1 MELEEIIRE
10 TASTCGPPQGI
21 RILHMTDHH
30 NRRSAFRLERLLSQ
44 HLPAQ
49 VVVSGGDV
57 CGIGGPIER
66 LIIRKLF
73 HPLVPTVFT
82 PGNHDSKTTIA
93 EMRRKGALVLDR
105 PEFVEAGEVR
115 FWGYRDPNHS
125 KMLFGPRYQSAKC
138 RAAANRLAPGLE
150 KTTTPFVAAVHHESM
165 VPIPTPP
172 ACPLILC
179 GHFHSGRI
187 RRSRHTLIVRT
198 ASAGG
203 RNGHF
208 GKALRFSVVDVE
220 PESYVPVALTSVQ
233 AEGDDLRID
242 RPDV

>member
-1 MELEEIIRE
+1 MELNDIVRE

-30 NRRSAFRLERLLSQ
+30 IRRSAFRLERLLSRQ
-44 HLPAQ
+44 LHVD
-49 VVVSGGDV
+49 VVVNGGDV

-66 LIIRKLF
+66 FIIRRLF
-73 HPLVPTVFT
+73 HPVSPTIFT

-93 EMRRKGALVLDR
+93 EMRRKGAIVLDEPGIVKVGR
-105 PEFVEAGEVR
+105 AR

-125 KMLFGPRYQSAKC
+125 KLLFGARYQSARC
-138 RAAANRLAPGLE
+138 RAAANRLAPALE
-150 KTTTPFVAAVHHESM
+150 KETRPFIAAVHHESM
-165 VPIPTPP
+165 VPIPTPRS
-172 ACPLILC
+172 CPLILC
-179 GHFHSGRI
+179 GHFHSARI

-208 GKALRFSVVDVE
+208 GKALRFTVVDVE
-220 PESYVPVALTSVQ
+220 PETLRPLALMTVE
-233 AEGDDLRID
+233 AEGNDFRLD
-242 RPDV
+242 RHKV